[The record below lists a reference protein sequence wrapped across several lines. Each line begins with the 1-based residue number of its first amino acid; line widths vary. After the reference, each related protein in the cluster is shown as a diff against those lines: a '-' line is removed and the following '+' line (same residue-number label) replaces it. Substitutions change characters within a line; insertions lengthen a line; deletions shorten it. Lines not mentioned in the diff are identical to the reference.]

1 MSLCLCLLH
10 LPKGGHHQ
18 DKTPHTHTLA
28 LAHAPSPPGPFLVCG
43 RAGGCASNGEGVHL
57 QGLRP
62 HASCCSAVALL
73 YPGSTQEH
81 GPWSATCP
89 PQSSTPQQLLRHSQ
103 LGLGS
108 CIFNLQPLPLTSL
121 PILHRSPSSSPA
133 SRLLACSCS
142 CSCSLNSII
151 THLLYI
157 PIPLPALV
165 NSHTR
170 TDRKGRQRTRL
181 RQTEQTDQLHSSSQ
195 LCLGN
200 CLKLRR

>member
-1 MSLCLCLLH
+1 MVRACTSRDCDH
-10 LPKGGHHQ
+10 
-18 DKTPHTHTLA
+18 TP
-28 LAHAPSPPGPFLVCG
+28 P
-43 RAGGCASNGEGVHL
+43 
-57 QGLRP
+57 
-62 HASCCSAVALL
+62 CCSAVALL

-81 GPWSATCP
+81 GPSSATCP

-142 CSCSLNSII
+142 LLLTQSSLISYIYPSPSQPYSIRI
-151 THLLYI
+151 QG
-157 PIPLPALV
+157 
-165 NSHTR
+165 R
-170 TDRKGRQRTRL
+170 TERADSRL
-181 RQTEQTDQLHSSSQ
+181 RQTEQTHQLHSSSQ
-195 LCLGN
+195 LCFGN